1 MAELWGRAAGLLLLQ
16 PLLPRAS
23 LAGRSASG
31 RHPAMP
37 DHWWCAH
44 QDAPFSSAV
53 SMASPAV
60 SSAPLSSAAD
70 FVLGPGGAPL
80 LRLSPMD
87 RAQIALYFGVLA
99 IGYHTLRGA
108 DSRPPPDAIAVSE
121 GCFERAR
128 LLVLTCID
136 APNHYAVTT
145 LLLLAQFSFGYLRT
159 RAASI
164 HASLAWRLARA
175 CGLAEDSGLG
185 FLCSLFRHYMCEDLE
200 QLPVPPRLLPRA
212 ASLLQPPDR
221 GGSSD
226 AGSAPAPSSSPAT
239 CSSPT
244 PPPVLVVP
252 TLAQPPAS
260 GAAAPQPSTWSQLAS
275 PSPSLAAPPAIAIGG
290 GDGGIG
296 GARPVSQQLSPVVA
310 ELAAPCEALAPRE
323 IDDAYVAA
331 AALCG
336 GRLTING
343 TSDGTAKTPPSADGR
358 SAELHLRYLDQRVS
372 LLLVVVVS
380 RMSLLRRGLS
390 NLVNKREVWRLADEL
405 VEISALP
412 GAAMPLARLANIYGL
427 KAITARQA
435 GQHSHAQVWAIAAI
449 GLWRR
454 VPVTHIAQNFVVGF
468 IARHTAL
475 IALSSELQ
483 AAAAAFM
490 GGEAGSSSGASS
502 GATSRSGVDS
512 SVPSSRSAAS
522 SLGVTHA
529 AASAAALQ
537 AGGPERGGLPADTG
551 RASSSGGFD
560 MPSEREAAVVSTGLP
575 PLHEYRHFAAI
586 ALMFAAV
593 AHFWPAHARSFTGLL
608 AEATAMLQGANESL
622 ARTLGLPAFR
632 APTPASTT
640 ARSLQSFASS
650 SGGDSSTRAADVTA
664 AAASPS
670 PDDMQ
675 GGGGMSGS
683 GARREVGGGARALS
697 GGPSEKWGIR
707 RFGDPPA
714 RSVPARGESL
724 MTSLVLESDAAG
736 APQSGSQAA
745 VATRGKARVLASPLD
760 LLCMVVR
767 KEQPLAVPPQ
777 QLPQAAPPPFY
788 AEAAAAA
795 LLPPLGGQL
804 EPASS
809 FFYGSGGGRGVG
821 GNGSSSLGAIGD
833 MTMRSMSGDLTTRV
847 AAGPLPG
854 VGGQLQAPT
863 LPQSLLVG
871 GQGLDMGGLH
881 HQPQQPQQQRFG
893 GAGETTSG
901 PLGALQEHDSDDYD
915 DDFSDDG
922 GADVAGR
929 EWLQL
934 GGPQQQHRPH
944 ASSESAAAAAS
955 AHRAAA
961 GSKRPRDSSGGVHPS
976 SGATASS
983 NAASR
988 LLPPPPQ
995 HNVPM
1000 LRLGGGS
1007 GGGGLSLSSSGAFLP
1022 DTARGSGSG
1031 LDSARGAMGS
1041 LSVAAPFLGPPTAR
1055 LTEAPPPLMGGGSV
1069 GGGGH
1074 EVAAAR
1080 GTANGT
1086 SQGAPLAPWHAEA
1099 DDLAM

>member
-1 MAELWGRAAGLLLLQ
+1 MAA
-16 PLLPRAS
+16 
-23 LAGRSASG
+23 
-31 RHPAMP
+31 
-37 DHWWCAH
+37 
-44 QDAPFSSAV
+44 
-53 SMASPAV
+53 PAV

-80 LRLSPMD
+80 LRLAPVD

-128 LLVLTCID
+128 LLVLTSID

-175 CGLAEDSGLG
+175 CGLAEDGGLG
-185 FLCSLFRHYMCEDLE
+185 FLCALFRHYMCEDLE

-212 ASLLQPPDR
+212 AALLQLLGR
-221 GGSSD
+221 EGSSD
-226 AGSAPAPSSSPAT
+226 AGSAPAPSSSPAA
-239 CSSPT
+239 CVSPT
-244 PPPVLVVP
+244 PPPALVIP
-252 TLAQPPAS
+252 TLVQPPAS
-260 GAAAPQPSTWSQLAS
+260 GGATAPQPSTWSQLAS
-275 PSPSLAAPPAIAIGG
+275 PSPSLAGPLAIAIGG
-290 GDGGIG
+290 GDGGIS
-296 GARPVSQQLSPVVA
+296 GARPAPQQLAPVVA

-323 IDDAYVAA
+323 VDDAYVAA
-331 AALCG
+331 AAQCG
-336 GRLTING
+336 GRLAING
-343 TSDGTAKTPPSADGR
+343 TSDGTAKMPPGADGR
-358 SAELHLRYLDQRVS
+358 MAELHLRYLDQRVS

-390 NLVNKREVWRLADEL
+390 NLVNKREVWRLVDEL

-412 GAAMPLARLANIYGL
+412 GAVMPLARLANIYGL

-454 VPVTHIAQNFVVGF
+454 VPVTHISQNFVVGF

-490 GGEAGSSSGASS
+490 GGEAGSSCGASS
-502 GATSRSGVDS
+502 GATSRSGADS
-512 SVPSSRSAAS
+512 SVPSSRSGAS
-522 SLGVTHA
+522 SLGVPQV

-537 AGGPERGGLPADTG
+537 AGGLERGDGPADTG
-551 RASSSGGFD
+551 RASFD
-560 MPSEREAAVVSTGLP
+560 MPSERGEAPPVVSTGLP

-650 SGGDSSTRAADVTA
+650 SGGDSSTRAVDVTA

-670 PDDMQ
+670 LDDMQ
-675 GGGGMSGS
+675 GGGGGMSGA
-683 GARREVGGGARALS
+683 GARREVGGGGARAMS

-714 RSVPARGESL
+714 RSAPARGESL
-724 MTSLVLESDAAG
+724 MTSLVLESDASG
-736 APQSGSQAA
+736 APQSASQAA
-745 VATRGKARVLASPLD
+745 VTARGKARVLASPLD

-777 QLPQAAPPPFY
+777 QLLQAAPPPFY

-795 LLPPLGGQL
+795 AGGL
-804 EPASS
+804 EPAST
-809 FFYGSGGGRGVG
+809 FFYGGGGGRGEG
-821 GNGSSSLGAIGD
+821 GSSLGAIGD
-833 MTMRSMSGDLTTRV
+833 MTMRSMSGDLTTRM
-847 AAGPLPG
+847 AAGPPLPG
-854 VGGQLQAPT
+854 AGGVQLQAPA
-863 LPQSLLVG
+863 LPQPLLVG

-881 HQPQQPQQQRFG
+881 QQLQQQQQQRVT
-893 GAGETTSG
+893 GAGEASTSG
-901 PLGALQEHDSDDYD
+901 PLGALLEHDHDSDDD
-915 DDFSDDG
+915 DDDGDFSDNG
-922 GADVAGR
+922 GAEVAGR

-934 GGPQQQHRPH
+934 GGPQQQHR
-944 ASSESAAAAAS
+944 AAAAS
-955 AHRAAA
+955 AHKATA
-961 GSKRPRDSSGGVHPS
+961 GSKRPRDSSGGGHTS
-976 SGATASS
+976 SGAAAASS
-983 NAASR
+983 NPAPR

-1007 GGGGLSLSSSGAFLP
+1007 GGGGLSLSSGAFLP
-1022 DTARGSGSG
+1022 DTSRGSGSG

-1080 GTANGT
+1080 TAASGA